1 MLKYVYNAF
10 RKYFSVVSDVEK
22 DVGKNL
28 RLNGFNGVCET
39 YLQEYYSKGLIP
51 GQIIK
56 LLQIASS
63 RTYILDVLGVKIAIT
78 SDLWKKM
85 KLSYV

>member
-1 MLKYVYNAF
+1 MVKYLSRIF
-10 RKYFSVVSDVEK
+10 SKYFSVTSDIEK
-22 DVGKNL
+22 DIGKNL

-51 GQIIK
+51 GQVVK
-56 LLQIASS
+56 LLQVASS
-63 RTYILDVLGVKIAIT
+63 RTYILDVLGVRIAIT
-78 SDLWKKM
+78 SDLWQKM